1 MKSLGRKQI
10 IIIGAGFGGLTMAKA
25 LRNKKVDVLLI
36 DQNNY
41 HNFQPLMYQVAT
53 GGLEPY
59 SIAYP
64 VRRIF
69 RKCRNVTFRM
79 AKVDSVDIDKNQINT
94 TIGNLSYDYL
104 VIATGSKNNFYDF
117 ENKKDI
123 LFPLKSIPDALNMR
137 SFIFQNLEK

>member
-1 MKSLGRKQI
+1 MNTTTRKQI
-10 IIIGAGFGGLTMAKA
+10 IIIGAGFGGLAIAKA
-25 LRNKKVDVLLI
+25 FRNKKIDVLLI

-79 AKVDSVDIDKNQINT
+79 AKVKSVNVEKKRVKTSIGIINF
-94 TIGNLSYDYL
+94 DY
-104 VIATGSKNNFYDF
+104 
-117 ENKKDI
+117 
-123 LFPLKSIPDALNMR
+123 
-137 SFIFQNLEK
+137 